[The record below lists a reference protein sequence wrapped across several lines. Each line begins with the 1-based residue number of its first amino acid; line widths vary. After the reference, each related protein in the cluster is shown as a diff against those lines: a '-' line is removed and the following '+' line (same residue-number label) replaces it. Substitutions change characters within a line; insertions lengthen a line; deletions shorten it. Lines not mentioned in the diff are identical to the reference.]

1 MFSHEKSFSSIIMVW
16 VLERVTIKNIEKN
29 LLKNIKY
36 ENWVSK
42 QEELVVRIVRKFKQ
56 STVKFICSLK

>member
-16 VLERVTIKNIEKN
+16 VLERVAIKNMEKN
-29 LLKNIKY
+29 LLKNIKC

-42 QEELVVRIVRKFKQ
+42 QEELIARIVRK
-56 STVKFICSLK
+56 SAVKLICFLK